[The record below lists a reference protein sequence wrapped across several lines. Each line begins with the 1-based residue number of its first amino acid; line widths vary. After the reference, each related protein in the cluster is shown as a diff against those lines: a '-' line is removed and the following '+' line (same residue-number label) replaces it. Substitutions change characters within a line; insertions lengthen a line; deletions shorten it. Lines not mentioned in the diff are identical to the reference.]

1 MVIMKCE
8 NCGHEL
14 FEQEE
19 YCICPY
25 CTDVI
30 TSNLSHCELTCED
43 AEERSSRYYKF
54 SKICDYMIGFAYL
67 SPFLL
72 YILLGKTIFYYE
84 HKMFRMDSSYKF
96 NCIYIYPWIIF
107 MCMYI
112 LFSNK
117 NNFTRYLLNLG
128 VRVRTQYTNSIVFT
142 AIKGVI
148 YLFVLLLVLRFEIPF
163 FEKYLWQNTTEYIYF
178 TEQQLQLPEVQ
189 EYMRLFP
196 NSYYTETQIQ
206 EAAAKLIKEHTM
218 LAIYSCIAYYSAEV
232 IKMCKYVLLK
242 RLNK

>member
-1 MVIMKCE
+1 
-8 NCGHEL
+8 
-14 FEQEE
+14 
-19 YCICPY
+19 
-25 CTDVI
+25 
-30 TSNLSHCELTCED
+30 
-43 AEERSSRYYKF
+43 
-54 SKICDYMIGFAYL
+54 
-67 SPFLL
+67 
-72 YILLGKTIFYYE
+72 
-84 HKMFRMDSSYKF
+84 
-96 NCIYIYPWIIF
+96 